1 MKFEFK
7 DIFEGFPSIV
17 YVKNRQGV
25 YQYVNQAF
33 ENFIGKDA
41 KDCIGASDEDLFDEK
56 MAKIHRNHDAEL
68 FKNGESLDSSPR
80 NYRRYDGTTCW
91 LQTSKKLIDFGD
103 GELGVFGITIDVT
116 EQQARD
122 KKLKRANYLEAT
134 VHRITSSL
142 FDLEDENEIIWKFI
156 NDTFNELGL
165 RDIVLYFK
173 SANEESLYQAA
184 AYNDNKVDGN
194 YIINPKAYS
203 FNEGVVGRAA
213 RTRKTQ
219 LVKNTLADL
228 DYEVDD
234 EIRKSEL
241 AVPIIVKGELIGVL
255 DSEHEKEGFYN
266 KLHVDVF
273 ETASKLLGLKIVQ
286 LRDYK
291 RNEETQKYLNQ
302 ILESPENLIVFSL
315 DKEYRY
321 KAFNSKHRLIMKNIW
336 GVEIENGHSMLDYI
350 KNDEDRI
357 KAKANFDKALTGKEF
372 TLIEAFGDEN
382 LNRQYWEDFYAP
394 QRNETGEI
402 EGITVFV
409 RDVSKELQD
418 QTALK
423 ESQSLLE
430 SINSNIRD
438 GLCRNSLKDGFIY
451 TNQSMSTLF
460 GYSAEEFSKLKISTV
475 FADPSFAGQIVS
487 DLQSGKSYKNVEV
500 LWRKKDGATFW
511 GLLNCNGYKQGDD
524 FMIDSSIVDISEIN
538 QAREELQTNYEKL
551 EKLNTELDHLVYRT
565 SHDLRTPVASLL
577 GLLEMLRLDDYP
589 DPKKYHDI
597 FAGQLNRLDLI
608 INDIINYRK
617 IAKIGEQVEEIDLEL
632 LIYEIIKDNEYTDGS
647 SKVEKI
653 VEVGN
658 ACSSGVKLD
667 KFSLN
672 ILLNNLISNAIKY
685 SDNQKEN
692 SFVKIKTACQKDIVK
707 IEVEDNGIG
716 IKEDQQSKVFD
727 MFHRATNKNSGS
739 GLGLFILKEAVT
751 KMGGTV
757 NLRSI
762 EGEGTTFTVELPIKP

>member
-116 EQQARD
+116 EQKARD
-122 KKLKRANYLEAT
+122 RKLKRANYLEAT

-727 MFHRATNKNSGS
+727 MFHRATNKKSGS